1 MQRRHRLDAV
11 PQIYYNVSSST
22 LSKWACGVF
31 ESLTNK
37 LQEIFDRLGRR
48 GVLTEADVDVALRE
62 VRLALLEA
70 DVALPVVKDFIKRVR
85 ERAIGAEVLKA
96 LKPGQMVIKIVFEE
110 LQATL
115 GEPGRLNL
123 SGAPPVVIMLVGLQG
138 SGKTTTA
145 AKLALKLRRE
155 GRRPYLVA
163 ADTYRP
169 AAVDQLKTLGKQLD
183 VPVYDEGTSAAPPDI
198 AERGLR
204 KAREVGAGVLIVDTA
219 GRLQIDE
226 RLMTEL
232 EQIKARLKPAEILL
246 VADAMTGQEAVK
258 IAEGF
263 HTRIGITGLIL
274 TKMDGDARGGAAIS
288 MRAVTGVP
296 IKFVGM
302 GEKPD
307 ALDQFYPDR
316 MAQRILGMGD
326 MLSLIEKAQEAFDQR
341 EAERLSKK
349 LMRAEFNLEDFLAQ
363 MQQVKRLGPISQ
375 LLSLIPG
382 MSRLK
387 DQINEAEADQSMRK
401 IEAIIR
407 SMTPE
412 ERRDPKILNAS
423 RKRRIARGAGYIN
436 TEKQPERE
444 LEGIQEIN
452 ALLRQFREMQ
462 KMMKM
467 FKGGKGDISRLLKG
481 Q

>member
-1 MQRRHRLDAV
+1 M
-11 PQIYYNVSSST
+11 
-22 LSKWACGVF
+22 F

-37 LQEIFDRLGRR
+37 LQEIFDRLGKR
-48 GVLTEADVDVALRE
+48 GVLTESDVDAALRE

-85 ERAIGAEVLKA
+85 ERAVGAEVLKA
-96 LKPGQMVIKIVFEE
+96 LKPSQMVIKIVHEE
-110 LQATL
+110 LVAAL

-123 SGAPPVVIMLVGLQG
+123 SGTPPVVIMLVGLQG

-163 ADTYRP
+163 ADTYRL
-169 AAVDQLKTLGKQLD
+169 AAVEQLKTLGKQLD
-183 VPVYDEGTSAAPPDI
+183 VPVYEEGTSAAPPEI

-204 KAREVGAGVLIVDTA
+204 KAREAGAGVLLVDTA

-263 HTRIGITGLIL
+263 HKRIGITGLIL

-296 IKFVGM
+296 IKFIGT

-326 MLSLIEKAQEAFDQR
+326 MLTLIEKAQEAFDQR
-341 EAERLSKK
+341 EAERLSRK
-349 LMRAEFNLEDFLAQ
+349 LMRAEFDLEDFLAQ
-363 MQQVKRLGPISQ
+363 LQQVKRLGPISQ

-387 DQINEAEADQSMRK
+387 DQIDEAEADRSIKK

-412 ERRDPKILNAS
+412 ERRDPRLINAS

-436 TEKQPERE
+436 TEKHPERE

-452 ALLRQFREMQ
+452 NLLRQFREMQ

-467 FKGGKGDISRLLKG
+467 FKSGRVDISRLFKG
-481 Q
+481 W

>member
-1 MQRRHRLDAV
+1 
-11 PQIYYNVSSST
+11 
-22 LSKWACGVF
+22 VF

-37 LQEIFDRLGRR
+37 LQEIFDRLGKR
-48 GVLTEADVDVALRE
+48 GVLTESDVDAALRE

-85 ERAIGAEVLKA
+85 ERAVGAEVLKA
-96 LKPGQMVIKIVFEE
+96 LKPSQMVIKIVHEE
-110 LQATL
+110 LVAAL

-123 SGAPPVVIMLVGLQG
+123 SGTPPVVIMLVGLQG

-163 ADTYRP
+163 ADTYRL
-169 AAVDQLKTLGKQLD
+169 AAVEQLKTLGKQLD
-183 VPVYDEGTSAAPPDI
+183 VPVYEEGTSAAPPEI

-204 KAREVGAGVLIVDTA
+204 KAREAGAGVLLVDTA

-263 HTRIGITGLIL
+263 HKRIGITGLIL

-296 IKFVGM
+296 IKFIGT

-326 MLSLIEKAQEAFDQR
+326 MLTLIEKAQEAFDQR
-341 EAERLSKK
+341 EAERLSRK
-349 LMRAEFNLEDFLAQ
+349 LMRAEFDLEDFLAQ
-363 MQQVKRLGPISQ
+363 LQQVKRLGPISQ

-387 DQINEAEADQSMRK
+387 DQIDEAEADRSIKK

-412 ERRDPKILNAS
+412 ERRDPRLINAS

-436 TEKQPERE
+436 TEKHPERE

-452 ALLRQFREMQ
+452 NLLRQFREMQ

-467 FKGGKGDISRLLKG
+467 FKSGRVDISRLFKG
-481 Q
+481 W